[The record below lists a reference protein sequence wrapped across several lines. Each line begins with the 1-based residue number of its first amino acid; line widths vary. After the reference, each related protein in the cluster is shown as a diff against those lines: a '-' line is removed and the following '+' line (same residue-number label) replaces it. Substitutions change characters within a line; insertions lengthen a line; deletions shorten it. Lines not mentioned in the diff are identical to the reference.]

1 MRVILTARQ
10 TLTPTY
16 QQILARL
23 VNILGIIS
31 KNPSNPHFD
40 QFIFECISGLMRY
53 IMNDMLS
60 ISLLMK
66 FCFRF
71 VVAGSPN
78 TLPTFEQALFN
89 PFTFILQQDIDRRCI
104 YPGLNSEL

>member
-40 QFIFECISGLMRY
+40 QYIFECISGLMRY
-53 IMNDMLS
+53 I
-60 ISLLMK
+60 
-66 FCFRF
+66 
-71 VVAGSPN
+71 
-78 TLPTFEQALFN
+78 
-89 PFTFILQQDIDRRCI
+89 
-104 YPGLNSEL
+104 